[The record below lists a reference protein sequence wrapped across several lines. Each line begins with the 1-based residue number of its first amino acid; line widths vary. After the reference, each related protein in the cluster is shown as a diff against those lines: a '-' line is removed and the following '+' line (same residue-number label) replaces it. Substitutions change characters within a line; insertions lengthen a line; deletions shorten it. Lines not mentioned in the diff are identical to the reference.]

1 MPGRFFLSIM
11 YLWHGNIMNPFVK
24 VLFII
29 AITLLPL
36 TVGAELINGVAAIVN
51 DDIITTY
58 EVDKEATLMGKEM
71 EKRAPSEAVDKGSLH
86 NTSLNRLIDK
96 KLIEQKIRELDIKI
110 SEEELKQSIEDVKK
124 QNNLSQEALV
134 AALRAQGLSFDQYKA
149 QLKEQLE
156 RLRLMS
162 QEVRAKIQ
170 VGEREMREYYEANL
184 AKFGEEEFAR
194 ARHIFFKLGKNASE
208 QDVARVMATA
218 ASVYQEAKSGKDFAE
233 LAKKYSDDPAAAKDG
248 GDLGS
253 FRKGDMIPEIESAV
267 STMKPGEISE
277 LVRTPAGIHIIKLEE
292 RTKGKA
298 KPFEEVKVEL
308 EEMLYK
314 KKSEER
320 FNQWV
325 TDLRKGAA
333 IEIKQ

>member
-1 MPGRFFLSIM
+1 LPGRFFSQH
-11 YLWHGNIMNPFVK
+11 YVSAHGKIMNSFVK
-24 VLFII
+24 VLLII
-29 AITLLPL
+29 AITLFPL
-36 TVGAELINGVAAIVN
+36 TAGAELIIGIAAIVN

-58 EVDKEATLMGKEM
+58 EVDKEATLMGKEL
-71 EKRAPSEAVDKGSLH
+71 EKRAPTEVVDKGSLRS
-86 NTSLNRLIDK
+86 TALNRLIDK

-110 SEEELKQSIEDVKK
+110 SEEELRQSIEDVKK
-124 QNNLSQEALV
+124 QNKLSQEALV
-134 AALRAQGLSFDQYKA
+134 AALRGQGLSFDQYKA

-170 VGEREMREYYEANL
+170 VGEREMREYYEANR
-184 AKFGEEEFAR
+184 ARFGEEEFAR

-208 QDVARVMATA
+208 KDVARVMATA
-218 ASVYQEAKSGKDFAE
+218 ATVFQEAKSGKDFAE

-248 GDLGS
+248 GDLGT
-253 FRKGDMIPEIESAV
+253 FKKGDMIPEIESAV

-277 LVRTPAGIHIIKLEE
+277 LVTTPAGIHIIKLEE
-292 RTKGKA
+292 RSKGKA
-298 KPFEEVKVEL
+298 KPFEEVKAEL
-308 EEMLYK
+308 EELLYK

-333 IEIKQ
+333 IEIK